1 MQVQISE
8 AAADAEER
16 KQLQE
21 PLDQTIVKSADLNIS
36 EPDDEW
42 RTKDFDSTLVE
53 STISL

>member
-16 KQLQE
+16 EQLQE
-21 PLDQTIVKSADLNIS
+21 PLDQTIVTSADLNIS